1 MSAPIVTS
9 IALPEYPL
17 WNKIEGKRTLLSLEL
32 EITARC
38 NNSCRHCYINLPAN
52 DPVARNS
59 ELTFDQ
65 LKDIVDEAVSLGAL
79 WCLVTGG
86 EPLLREDFIDI
97 YLYLKKK
104 GVLVSVFT
112 NAALLKPAH
121 ADLFK
126 QYPPREL
133 EVSVYG
139 ITQNTYERVT
149 RTPGSYDAFRR
160 GLDLLAANGIKMRLK
175 AMALRSNLHE
185 MADIARFCRKHTKDY
200 FRFDPFLHMRLD
212 QNQKRNRE
220 IRSER
225 LSPQEIVNL
234 EQSDPE
240 RFQALKKA
248 CHESPRLES
257 IELTGN
263 RLFRCGIGNESL
275 TLGYNGRL
283 RLCSSLC
290 APNCMYD
297 LKSGSLTDAWSD
309 FAVKVPELRV
319 QAKEILNTCRSCALI
334 NLCQWCPA
342 LAHLETGT
350 MDRAVEYF
358 CRVAHARATAL
369 EQISL

>member
-1 MSAPIVTS
+1 MGAPDVTS

-17 WNKIEGKRTLLSLEL
+17 WKKIEGKRALLSLEL

-52 DPVARNS
+52 DPVARNN
-59 ELTFDQ
+59 ELTFEQ
-65 LKDIVDEAVSLGAL
+65 LKAVIDEAVSLGTL

-86 EPLLREDFIDI
+86 EPLLREDFADI
-97 YLYLKKK
+97 YLYLKKR
-104 GVLVSVFT
+104 GLLVSVFT
-112 NAALLKPAH
+112 NAALLGPAH
-121 ADLFK
+121 INLFK

-139 ITQNTYERVT
+139 VTQNTYERVT

-160 GLDLLAANGIKMRLK
+160 GLDLLFANQIKIRLK

-185 MADIARFCRKHTKDY
+185 MADIARFCRKHTRDC

-225 LSPQEIVNL
+225 LSPLEIVNL
-234 EQSDPE
+234 ERSDPE

-248 CHESPRLES
+248 CHESPRPES
-257 IELTGN
+257 LQSTGN
-263 RLFRCGIGNESL
+263 RLFRCGIGNGSL
-275 TLGYNGRL
+275 TLGYNSLL
-283 RLCSSLC
+283 RLCASLC
-290 APNCMYD
+290 KPGCVYD
-297 LKSGSLTDAWSD
+297 LKTGSLTDAWSN
-309 FAVKVPELRV
+309 FALKVRGLRV
-319 QAKEILNTCRSCALI
+319 QAKEVLNKCLSCPVI

-350 MDRAVEYF
+350 MDQPVDYF
-358 CRVAHARATAL
+358 CQVAHARAAAL
-369 EQISL
+369 QE